1 MNGYQYGGF
10 WRRLIAI
17 SIDGLLLHGIVIS
30 LFFATQD
37 LFIAAGRFGVDSM
50 SVSLIGIVYTCGGIV
65 LNMAYFT
72 FFHGTGGRTPGK
84 MVMGLKVVRSNGAEL
99 TPGFAFLRWVGYQ
112 VSRIFLMLG
121 FLWVAFDARKQG
133 WHDKI
138 ADTVVIKT
146 RGMPVHDLID
156 DSRAYGTQAVS
167 RISEHPATAGQR
179 NQFPY

>member
-1 MNGYQYGGF
+1 LNGYQYGGF

-30 LFFATQD
+30 LFFTTQD
-37 LFIAAGRFGVDSM
+37 LFLTSSHFGADSL
-50 SVSLIGIVYTCGGIV
+50 SVSVTGIVYTFGGIV

-72 FFHGTGGRTPGK
+72 FFHGMGGRTPGK
-84 MVMGLKVVRSNGAEL
+84 MVMGLKVVRSNGEEL
-99 TPGFAFLRWVGYQ
+99 TPGFSFLRWVGYQ

-121 FLWVAFDARKQG
+121 FLWAAFDARKQG

-146 RGMPVHDLID
+146 RGMPVHNLVDS
-156 DSRAYGTQAVS
+156 SRAYGTHPAP
-167 RISEHPATAGQR
+167 RIPEHPAAFGQR
-179 NQFPY
+179 DQFPY